1 MKIRRNNILLGAVI
15 LLLTPGLSG
24 QEWNYARLSLIY
36 GGEIPFYFN
45 SVKRISEGMEI
56 QEGTILGITLVDSAQ
71 VGHTLTGFD
80 LQMRAFNGATEIM
93 GEVHSLEL
101 NRIRISADNYL
112 GFGAGFSTDGY
123 QDLSAAWTRLCQYT
137 DPDLVFDDLAWD
149 THQLGISY
157 ECGKP
162 VSEGG
167 NGSLLG
173 EPADFYRVEIEIEL
187 IPTGPGF

>member
-1 MKIRRNNILLGAVI
+1 MLAVSPF
-15 LLLTPGLSG
+15 LTA

-36 GGEIPFYFN
+36 GAEIPFNFN
-45 SVKRISEGMEI
+45 SVRRISEGIEI

-71 VGHTLTGFD
+71 AGHTLTGFD

-93 GEVHSLEL
+93 GEVHSLDL
-101 NRIRISADNYL
+101 DRIRIRADNYL
-112 GFGAGFSTDGY
+112 GFGAGFTTDTY
-123 QDLSAAWTRLCQYT
+123 QDLSAAWTRLCQYI
-137 DPDLVFDDLAWD
+137 DPDLVFDDLTWD
-149 THQLGISY
+149 THQLSLSF

-162 VSEGG
+162 VSDGG

-173 EPADFYRVEIEIEL
+173 EAADQYRVEIEIEL